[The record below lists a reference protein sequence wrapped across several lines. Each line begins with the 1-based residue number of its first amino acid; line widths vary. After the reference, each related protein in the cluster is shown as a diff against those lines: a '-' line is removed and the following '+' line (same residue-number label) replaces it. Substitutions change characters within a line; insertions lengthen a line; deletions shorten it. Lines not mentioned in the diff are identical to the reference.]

1 MSDSSNWTSKVSAK
15 ILQFR
20 VWILSFFTLLFVVL
34 GYNASNFKIDAS
46 AETLLTKNNKLFIQS
61 QMANQTFSPDEFI
74 LIAYQPKSGDVFNQ
88 QAIDDIQSLSA
99 EFRKIDRV
107 TALNSMLTVPLIQ
120 DKSQLLSANNVA
132 NLTYEKQDYSPQD
145 LRALLSDHP
154 IFTDLLVNKNQD
166 ATAIQLV
173 FKSNPE
179 LVRLNK
185 EITDISQHLLTREHN
200 PDEQQKLKKLQ
211 TAAAKIENKIGK
223 VRQQELQQ
231 IEQIIGNADMDA
243 SVYIGGSY
251 VVGIRLIEI
260 VKQDLVYFGIGISA
274 LISLLLLLLFRS
286 IKWVVFPVLACASS
300 VVLTLGLLAIL
311 KLPATVIS
319 ANFIALQLILTL
331 AIMLHLITHYRE
343 ISRQNTQLDQ
353 HQRIQR
359 TLSEKLAPC
368 FFAALTTSVGF
379 GSLIFSG
386 IQPVM
391 DFGKM
396 MLLSNVMTLSVALL
410 LFPAL
415 LSFLPATTENNE
427 YTRLNQGLQTLA
439 NKVQARPKSFMSI
452 PLVIMGLISLGAT
465 KLNVE
470 NSFIDYFYPDTKVHQ
485 ELSFID
491 QEFGGSTPLD
501 ILIEYQPEQDDL
513 FLSAQQVG
521 TLQLG
526 HAAVD
531 AFDATGNVTSLI
543 NFTTLAKQLNDNA
556 PITEYELD
564 VIYSLVDEKVID
576 SLIGAYIDTESQ
588 TMRIST
594 RVQDTLEGL
603 NRAEFLSNLKKDLIA
618 SGLTDDQFQLTNLFV
633 LYQDI
638 LSQLFESQIT
648 TLGLVY
654 IVIGLVLLAIFRSL
668 KLALIALVP
677 NVITTLTILGIIGW
691 TGIPLDL
698 MTITIAAIAMGI
710 AIDDTIHFVDAYNQ
724 PNEDNPIHY
733 AFARTG
739 LAIVYTS
746 TLIALGFSM
755 FVFSDFM
762 PSVYFGILTA
772 SAMLLAIVTDLTV
785 LPALLQRFTRPD
797 SK

>member
-34 GYNASNFKIDAS
+34 GYNASKFKIDAS

-173 FKSNPE
+173 FKS
-179 LVRLNK
+179 
-185 EITDISQHLLTREHN
+185 N

-439 NKVQARPKSFMSI
+439 NKVQARPKSFVII

-470 NSFIDYFYPDTKVHQ
+470 NSFIDYFHPDTKVHQ